1 MLFNELDYFSH
12 RFPEPQYL
20 GAKYNLLS
28 WIIKYIP
35 KKINTVIDAFAG
47 TQSVAFLFKQLGY
60 QVFSN
65 DFLAFNHQIGLS
77 LIENKNQILTK
88 DDINILF
95 SENPNKNKFTLIE
108 DIYTDLF
115 FEREQAYFL
124 DNFRANIDF
133 LKNYY
138 KKSLALTLM
147 NRSLQR
153 KITMGHFAH
162 TQALVYA
169 NNQERIKRNPNL
181 ARPIQTIF
189 MDMLSDY
196 NHAVFDNQQDNK
208 SFAKNILD
216 LLPNLLKNQTI
227 DLAYFDPPYCDSHAD
242 YQSFYHLAETYTEYW
257 QDKQFVNTIKRYEP
271 QKLSGFDKK
280 KDVIESLEK
289 LFEQA
294 KEIPY
299 WLMSY
304 NNRSYPDIS
313 ILMTMLKKYKDVEV
327 ETKTYSNSRGGKGSV
342 AGSQE
347 VLFICKPKPLFQ
359 INFKDKNVAASI
371 V

>member
-1 MLFNELDYFSH
+1 MLFDNNYFLH
-12 RFPEPQYL
+12 KFPEPQYL
-20 GAKYNLLS
+20 GAKYNLLG
-28 WIIKYIP
+28 WLIKYIP
-35 KKINTVIDAFAG
+35 QNINTVIDAFSG

-60 QVFSN
+60 QVFTN
-65 DFLAFNHQIGLS
+65 DFLTFNHQIGLS
-77 LIENKNQILTK
+77 LIENKNQTLTK
-88 DDINILF
+88 NDIEILF
-95 SENPNKNKFTLIE
+95 SQSPNKNQYTLME
-108 DIYTDLF
+108 NVYTDLF
-115 FEREQAYFL
+115 FEKEQAYFL

-133 LKNYY
+133 LENDY
-138 KKSLALTLM
+138 KKSLAFTLM

-169 NNQERIKRNPNL
+169 NNEQRIKRNPNL

-189 MDMLSDY
+189 TDLISDY
-196 NHAVFDNQQDNK
+196 NQAIFDNKKDNK
-208 SFAKNILD
+208 SFSQNILD
-216 LLPNLLKNQTI
+216 LLPELLKKQVI
-227 DLAYFDPPYCDSHAD
+227 DLIYFDPPYCDSHAD

-280 KDVIESLEK
+280 RDVIESLET
-289 LFEQA
+289 LFDLS
-294 KEIPY
+294 KDIPY

-304 NNRSYPDIS
+304 NNRSYPDIDVLTA
-313 ILMTMLKKYKDVEV
+313 ILKKYKTIEV
-327 ETKTYSNSRGGKGSV
+327 ETKTYRNSRGGKGSV

-347 VLFICKPKPLFQ
+347 VLFICKPKPLFY
-359 INFKDKNVAASI
+359 INLEPKNATTSI